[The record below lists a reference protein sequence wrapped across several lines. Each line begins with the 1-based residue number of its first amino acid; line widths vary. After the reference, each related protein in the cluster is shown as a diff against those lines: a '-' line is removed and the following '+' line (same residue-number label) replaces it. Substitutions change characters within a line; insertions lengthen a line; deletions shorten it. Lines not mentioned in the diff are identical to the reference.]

1 MSASNFIS
9 INPNIIQPPVVMNME
24 DSIERRS
31 DQGSRTIE
39 CLNTYC
45 NTEIA
50 NGGTCGGIFGGTS
63 FALISLLFPNALTLI
78 PCSPAI
84 NLATT
89 VCTGTTVGCLGG
101 GTLVGIFESTFATQT
116 TVNHEANIQENQNF
130 PSIIESMWLR
140 TTSLFHQH

>member
-1 MSASNFIS
+1 MSSSNFIS
-9 INPNIIQPPVVMNME
+9 INQNNVQHPVVMYME
-24 DSIERRS
+24 ETNARRS
-31 DQGSRTIE
+31 NQGSRTVE

-45 NTEIA
+45 NREIA

-101 GTLVGIFESTFATQT
+101 GTLVGIFESTFATQP
-116 TVNHEANIQENQNF
+116 TVNHEANIEENRNV
-130 PSIIESMWLR
+130 PRIIESIWLR
-140 TTSLFHQH
+140 TTSLFHQQ